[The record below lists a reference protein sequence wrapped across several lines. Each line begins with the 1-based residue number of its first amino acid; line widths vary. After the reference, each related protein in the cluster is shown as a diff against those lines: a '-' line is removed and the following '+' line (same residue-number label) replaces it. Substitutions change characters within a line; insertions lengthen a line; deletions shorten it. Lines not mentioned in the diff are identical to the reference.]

1 MKLLIVFVMFI
12 GIYECYWPIPDKDR
26 EHFDYY
32 CNKIVTDNKIPKE
45 ELIYFRVTTKDKLKL
60 YKQNRPVLNAG
71 EKKIILKFK
80 TWLHD
85 RTRKP
90 RTSISR

>member
-45 ELIYFRVTTKDKLKL
+45 ELIYFRITTKDKLKL

-80 TWLHD
+80 TWLNEQ
-85 RTRKP
+85 RRIP
-90 RTSISR
+90 PQ